1 MKKIVIFTTLF
12 LIMGTA
18 VFAQS
23 DLQPLANIKVGAK
36 AETITLKQLKNR
48 VEAYQKQAQGTIFTL
63 EQRKEILDA
72 MIDEKLVVQTA
83 TKAGMSVTDSQA
95 NEYFLQSLAQQVGQ
109 PVTEQ
114 QFATLIKQQT
124 NMSLDEFFK
133 KQVGMSVAEYKVFM
147 KNQLLAQQYI
157 ISQKQ
162 NELVNVAPTDAEVRA
177 FYEMNKASF
186 VLSDM
191 LKLFLVVVPKMADAK
206 AAEKTATSLLN
217 DLKTKKT
224 TEEKLKAKMTDEKA
238 GFQAGDI
245 LVTKNVQAA
254 QQLGIDYNALITL
267 FTKDKGY
274 YSDVTETDSDF
285 QFYMIREKYDAKML
299 GLSDIVQPDT
309 IITVYEYIKT
319 NLTEQKQAEFLGK
332 AAEEITKTLRTP
344 ANFQMVKT
352 GAALDKLLDW

>member
-1 MKKIVIFTTLF
+1 
-12 LIMGTA
+12 
-18 VFAQS
+18 
-23 DLQPLANIKVGAK
+23 
-36 AETITLKQLKNR
+36 
-48 VEAYQKQAQGTIFTL
+48 
-63 EQRKEILDA
+63 
-72 MIDEKLVVQTA
+72 
-83 TKAGMSVTDSQA
+83 
-95 NEYFLQSLAQQVGQ
+95 
-109 PVTEQ
+109 
-114 QFATLIKQQT
+114 
-124 NMSLDEFFK
+124 
-133 KQVGMSVAEYKVFM
+133 
-147 KNQLLAQQYI
+147 
-157 ISQKQ
+157 
-162 NELVNVAPTDAEVRA
+162 
-177 FYEMNKASF
+177 
-186 VLSDM
+186 
-191 LKLFLVVVPKMADAK
+191 MADAK